1 MLEQS
6 QPEFRA
12 LAVTVERRRPSAIGG
27 MLAKVLWS
35 ATEGAVT
42 ARPSGMNIFAIRSY
56 RPKLHSSVYQGRVR
70 GWSGHQTSNRMS
82 LQPLI
87 GHRPAV
93 KWNTDAGLPAFAR
106 LSIIPT
112 C

>member
-42 ARPSGMNIFAIRSY
+42 ARPSGMNIFAIRHIVLNY
-56 RPKLHSSVYQGRVR
+56 TALCTKGGCEDGPVTRP
-70 GWSGHQTSNRMS
+70 QTGCRFS
-82 LQPLI
+82 P
-87 GHRPAV
+87 
-93 KWNTDAGLPAFAR
+93 
-106 LSIIPT
+106 
-112 C
+112 